1 MPYTKTRRGATLAT
15 AAVATALL
23 VTACQPGGGPK
34 AAGSTSKAPSGASS
48 TAASSGA
55 TGSAPSKASGTV
67 APPASAAGASPVVK
81 TSGSPAKACTA
92 SALKAAVYP
101 AAHRPSGTG
110 TGAVIAEFTNVLGQ
124 PCVLQGHPTV
134 AGAGNGSPQ
143 HNVPLS
149 VTRVGTASPVRL
161 APGGRAWAKLTF
173 VQVQGE
179 GDGYCVSGAKPVVYP
194 TLVVGVPG
202 AGAHQVALADGEF
215 AECDNKVTVTA
226 VSALKPS

>member
-1 MPYTKTRRGATLAT
+1 MPYTKTHRGAALAT

-23 VTACQPGGGPK
+23 VTACQPGDGPK
-34 AAGSTSKAPSGASS
+34 AAGSTSKAPSGVSS
-48 TAASSGA
+48 TAASGA
-55 TGSAPSKASGTV
+55 TASAPSKASGTA
-67 APPASAAGASPVVK
+67 APSAPAAGASSVVK

-92 SALKAAVYP
+92 GALKAAVYP
-101 AAHRPSGTG
+101 AAHRPQGTG
-110 TGAVIAEFTNVLGQ
+110 TGAVIAEFTNVSGQ
-124 PCVLQGHPTV
+124 PCVLRGHPTV

-143 HNVPLS
+143 HNVPLP
-149 VTRVGTASPVRL
+149 VTRTGTASPVRL
-161 APGGRAWAKLTF
+161 APGGRSWAKLTF

-226 VSALKPS
+226 VSAVKPS